1 MDVFLQ
7 SKLLF
12 KKMLKPSFVIS
23 SSFSVKKIRGETLN
37 GKMTCSVQSKMG
49 ASFVPVI
56 SVTFDDKKAKKI
68 LTVERLSG
76 NTVGNY

>member
-1 MDVFLQ
+1 MQ

-23 SSFSVKKIRGETLN
+23 SSLSVKKIRGETLN
-37 GKMTCSVQSKMG
+37 GKMTCSVLSKMG

-56 SVTFDDKKAKKI
+56 PLTLDDKKAKKT